1 MSSTR
6 ADLPMVDL
14 DQQLKEVVDRIAEV
28 MDAERCTLFLYDEER
43 GELWSKVL
51 TESKVGEIR
60 VRLGEGIAGHVMA
73 TGETVRV
80 DDAANDPRFA
90 ARFDR
95 ASGFVTRTILCHPLV
110 NVHGRRIGVVQVL
123 NKRGGRF
130 SDRDTELLAAL
141 TSQATIAIE
150 NARLYQDLRAA
161 RETEAELARRLAAQ
175 HAELQDAYR
184 RQEETKDQL
193 EAVLRRA
200 QRLRV
205 AVSAGAILLFVA
217 LGLASWRLGGSAGS
231 IDAAAARPGSGEPIT
246 LVARPLEVRL
256 PLTGRLEPLAM
267 SAVVAPIAGT
277 IKHVWYHP
285 GERVERGQRLLEL
298 DTTQVEVELRN
309 ARAAVIKAERHARD
323 LHDWASGTEVAE
335 AKRRLS
341 KAKMSLDASQ
351 ESVVETKVLFDKGI
365 VGRSEYEGVQRDAA
379 SQELDYKSAQQDLE
393 DVMDQG
399 NAENV
404 GVAEM
409 ELENARVNLS
419 RVEARL
425 AQAVVVAPAAGV
437 VIRPAGAAG
446 ELGEGGKV
454 EAGEALLAIGDLSS
468 LAAVASADE
477 LEVERLRLGQSAVVT
492 SEAFPGVRL
501 HGTVRS
507 VAAAAGAGGG
517 FTVVVAVPTLP
528 PEAASQFRLGLTAR
542 IEAVVYQRA
551 DALLVPIAAVEAA
564 DGGEGWVEVL
574 DPATGK
580 PVRRKVVLGE
590 TTVTDVEVREGLAA
604 GDRVLVPRW

>member
-1 MSSTR
+1 MSGTR
-6 ADLPMVDL
+6 ADLPAVDL

-28 MDAERCTLFLYDEER
+28 MDAERCTLFLYDEKS
-43 GELWSKVL
+43 GELWSKVV

-80 DDAANDPRFA
+80 DDAATDPRFA

-95 ASGFVTRTILCHPLV
+95 ASGFVTRTILCHPLA

-130 SDRDTELLAAL
+130 SDRDAELLAAL
-141 TSQATIAIE
+141 TSQAAIAIE

-161 RETEAELARRLAAQ
+161 HETEAELARRLAAQ

-184 RQEETKDQL
+184 RQEDTNRQL

-200 QRLRV
+200 QRLRI
-205 AVSAGAILLFVA
+205 AVSGGAILLFVA
-217 LGLASWRLGGSAGS
+217 LGLASWRLGGSSAPVE
-231 IDAAAARPGSGEPIT
+231 AAVERRSGGEPVT
-246 LVARPLEVRL
+246 VTARPLEVRL
-256 PLTGRLEPLAM
+256 PLAGRLEPLVM

-277 IKHVWYHP
+277 IKHVWYRP

-298 DTTQVEVELRN
+298 DTTQVEVEQRN
-309 ARAAVIKAERHARD
+309 ARAAVIKADRHARD

-335 AKRRLS
+335 ARRRLS
-341 KAKMSLDASQ
+341 KAKMSLDAAR
-351 ESVVETKVLFDKGI
+351 EGLDETKALFDKGI
-365 VGRSEYEGVQRDAA
+365 VGRSEYEGAQREAA
-379 SQELDYKSAQQDLE
+379 GQELDYTSAQQDLD
-393 DVMDQG
+393 DVQEQG

-446 ELGEGGKV
+446 ELSEGGKV

-477 LEVERLRLGQSAVVT
+477 LEVERLRLGQPAVVT
-492 SEAFPGVRL
+492 SDAFPGLRL
-501 HGTVRS
+501 EGSVRS

-528 PEAASQFRLGLTAR
+528 PAAASQFRLGLTAR

-574 DPATGK
+574 DLATGK

-590 TTVTDVEVREGLAA
+590 TTVADVEVREGLAA
-604 GDRVLVPRW
+604 GERVLVPRR